1 MADFSI
7 VRAACRGFGGLF
19 DARGRDDRMQ
29 FWIYCALVFAP
40 LIVVQMVAQV
50 VLTFPPLD
58 MLVKAEPNDP
68 QFAQR
73 LFQYQMQGA
82 AKAAFLNIGL
92 FLLGAALLLT
102 ATARRLHDRG
112 RSGWWACVLPPAI
125 LVITHSQARRT
136 AAMVEH
142 LPAQLAEMSRGATVD
157 PTELMTWA
165 ARASAGPDWA
175 AIGCGFVLLLLFVEL
190 VRAGTDDSNRFGA
203 PPD

>member
-7 VRAACRGFGGLF
+7 VRAARRGFGGLF

-58 MLVKAEPNDP
+58 MLMKAEPNDP

-92 FLLGAALLLT
+92 FLLGAALLMQRMREAMGLPAT
-102 ATARRLHDRG
+102 ATPQPACSNGYWCSTRATSARCSCATRW
-112 RSGWWACVLPPAI
+112 SAACVWTP
-125 LVITHSQARRT
+125 
-136 AAMVEH
+136 
-142 LPAQLAEMSRGATVD
+142 
-157 PTELMTWA
+157 
-165 ARASAGPDWA
+165 
-175 AIGCGFVLLLLFVEL
+175 
-190 VRAGTDDSNRFGA
+190 
-203 PPD
+203 